1 MSTFSS
7 PLKLT
12 ASQAKIR
19 RMSNQWNLCI
29 ICQVSTVEKL
39 SSLSTKGQQTVLDAV
54 NTRKDDVFRRLHD
67 EYSSLA
73 DVDIERLCYHKS
85 CYKSY
90 TSRVNLEKFV
100 MPDVN
105 NLKDTSN
112 ANQPCCSHPVQTRSM
127 FTPFDWTT
135 CISTQKGQ
143 GRSNIVFSS
152 SISIAEAIQAASH
165 LKCELKLSEIEA
177 EVEIGPINED
187 QTLHAAASII
197 RRQLQSLDISNETY
211 PTPSEIS
218 LSYSTQHTPCLLT
231 KFLLWIIDD
240 KSYNGEGEM
249 VYAGCF
255 HPYIKTQWVSRAF
268 LFIATVGKL
277 WASAGLS
284 DLLVDSGIYASNT
297 VDQMLVGKQF
307 NRGVRD

>member
-39 SSLSTKGQQTVLDAV
+39 SSLSTKGQQTLLDAV

-135 CISTQKGQ
+135 CIFCKHKSYKRDKNLRHLESDERLQK
-143 GRSNIVFSS
+143 
-152 SISIAEAIQAASH
+152 ISELADH
-165 LKCELKLSEIEA
+165 KRDLELKSLLFSEEFKSKALYHRACIANYLLSIPKKEQFND
-177 EVEIGPINED
+177 EVDISVHDKAFQSFVGHINED
-187 QTLHAAASII
+187 
-197 RRQLQSLDISNETY
+197 
-211 PTPSEIS
+211 
-218 LSYSTQHTPCLLT
+218 LLIH
-231 KFLLWIIDD
+231 KKAYLMSFLLE
-240 KSYNGEGEM
+240 KY
-249 VYAGCF
+249 CF
-255 HPYIKTQWVSRAF
+255 FYLP
-268 LFIATVGKL
+268 
-277 WASAGLS
+277 
-284 DLLVDSGIYASNT
+284 N
-297 VDQMLVGKQF
+297 
-307 NRGVRD
+307 

>member
-39 SSLSTKGQQTVLDAV
+39 SSLSTKGQQTLLDAV

-73 DVDIERLCYHKS
+73 DVDSERLCYHKS

-135 CISTQKGQ
+135 CIFCKHKSYKRDKNLRHLESDERLQK
-143 GRSNIVFSS
+143 
-152 SISIAEAIQAASH
+152 ISELADH
-165 LKCELKLSEIEA
+165 KRDLELKSLLFSEEFKSKALYHKACIA
-177 EVEIGPINED
+177 NY
-187 QTLHAAASII
+187 LRSIP
-197 RRQLQSLDISNETY
+197 RRTI
-211 PTPSEIS
+211 
-218 LSYSTQHTPCLLT
+218 
-231 KFLLWIIDD
+231 
-240 KSYNGEGEM
+240 
-249 VYAGCF
+249 
-255 HPYIKTQWVSRAF
+255 
-268 LFIATVGKL
+268 
-277 WASAGLS
+277 
-284 DLLVDSGIYASNT
+284 
-297 VDQMLVGKQF
+297 
-307 NRGVRD
+307 